1 MQSAMTAP
9 ALPAAAPQIA
19 PTDAPAPYQGPPD
32 FAQPDLQR
40 PEKAREFI
48 AFRAQGQDFCID
60 ILAVREIRGWTR
72 AAALPHAP
80 HYVEGVINL
89 RGAIV
94 PIFDLAAKL
103 GLPRIPEHDRNV
115 IIVTVVGKRVVG
127 LLVETV
133 TDIFS
138 AAPDAMHPVPDLTRE
153 EAHAALS
160 GMIVES
166 GRLIRIVDLE
176 ALLPTPTQGG

>member
-1 MQSAMTAP
+1 MQI
-9 ALPAAAPQIA
+9 ALP
-19 PTDAPAPYQGPPD
+19 DPAIPMTTAHPPPSDPANLPDMPMPEGPRAVKP
-32 FAQPDLQR
+32 
-40 PEKAREFI
+40 REFI
-48 AFRAQGQDFCID
+48 AFRAQEQDFCID

-115 IIVTVVGKRVVG
+115 IIVTVIGRRVVG

-138 AAPDAMHPVPDLTRE
+138 APADAMHPLPDLTRDN
-153 EAHAALS
+153 AHAALS
-160 GMIVES
+160 GMILDS
-166 GRLIRIVDLE
+166 GRLIRIVDLA
-176 ALLPTPTQGG
+176 ALLPATGECA

>member
-1 MQSAMTAP
+1 MQTSLPNTARPSPLMQPPLTDSAQHPDAAVTDTARQAKP
-9 ALPAAAPQIA
+9 
-19 PTDAPAPYQGPPD
+19 
-32 FAQPDLQR
+32 
-40 PEKAREFI
+40 REFI

-103 GLPRIPEHDRNV
+103 GLARIPEHDRNV

-138 AAPDAMHPVPDLTRE
+138 AASDAMHPVPDLTRE

-160 GMIVES
+160 GMIVDS

-176 ALLPTPTQGG
+176 ALIPTQAEGG

>member
-1 MQSAMTAP
+1 MQTVISEPAPPLAAP
-9 ALPAAAPQIA
+9 AEARPPS
-19 PTDAPAPYQGPPD
+19 DQGPPTTD
-32 FAQPDLQR
+32 HR
-40 PEKAREFI
+40 EKPREFI

-60 ILAVREIRGWTR
+60 ILAVREIRGWTK

-103 GLPRIPEHDRNV
+103 GLPPIGAHDRNV
-115 IIVTVVGKRVVG
+115 IIVTVIGKRVVG

-138 AAPDAMHPVPDLTRE
+138 AAAEAMHPVPDLTRE
-153 EAHAALS
+153 ETHAALS
-160 GMIVES
+160 GMIVEAD
-166 GRLIRIVDLE
+166 RLIRIVDLH
-176 ALLPTPTQGG
+176 ALLPNQSDAC

>member
-1 MQSAMTAP
+1 MQTIQTEPDLAAP
-9 ALPAAAPQIA
+9 PPLPNPAGLAAAKS
-19 PTDAPAPYQGPPD
+19 DSGPPET
-32 FAQPDLQR
+32 AVVIKP
-40 PEKAREFI
+40 REFI

-103 GLPRIPEHDRNV
+103 GLPRIAEHDRNV
-115 IIVTVVGKRVVG
+115 IIVTVIGKRIIG

-133 TDIFS
+133 TDIFAAS
-138 AAPDAMHPVPDLTRE
+138 ADAMHPVPDLTRE

-166 GRLIRIVDLE
+166 DRLIRIVDLA
-176 ALLPTPTQGG
+176 ALLPSQSEGG

>member
-1 MQSAMTAP
+1 MQTAIP
-9 ALPAAAPQIA
+9 DAALPTAAAQ
-19 PTDAPAPYQGPPD
+19 PPL
-32 FAQPDLQR
+32 PDTSSLPDTPLADGAR
-40 PEKAREFI
+40 AAKPREFI

-115 IIVTVVGKRVVG
+115 IIVTVIGRRVVG

-138 AAPDAMHPVPDLTRE
+138 APAEAMHPVPDLTRE

-160 GMIVES
+160 GMILDS
-166 GRLIRIVDLE
+166 GRLIRIVDLA
-176 ALLPTPTQGG
+176 ALLPATGEGA

>member
-1 MQSAMTAP
+1 MQT
-9 ALPAAAPQIA
+9 ALPETALPIAAAQPLLHD
-19 PTDAPAPYQGPPD
+19 PTGPSEHPPGEGARPAKP
-32 FAQPDLQR
+32 
-40 PEKAREFI
+40 REFI
-48 AFRAQGQDFCID
+48 AFRAQEQDFCID

-115 IIVTVVGKRVVG
+115 IIVTVIGKRVVG

-138 AAPDAMHPVPDLTRE
+138 ASADAMHPVPDLTRE
-153 EAHAALS
+153 DAHAALS

-176 ALLPTPTQGG
+176 ALLPSTGEGG

>member
-1 MQSAMTAP
+1 MQTTLTEP
-9 ALPAAAPQIA
+9 ALAATLPLPNPADRASVKAD
-19 PTDAPAPYQGPPD
+19 TGPPEG
-32 FAQPDLQR
+32 ARETKP
-40 PEKAREFI
+40 REFI

-60 ILAVREIRGWTR
+60 ILAVREIRGWTP

-103 GLPRIPEHDRNV
+103 GLPRIAEHDRNV
-115 IIVTVVGKRVVG
+115 IIVTVIGKRIIG

-138 AAPDAMHPVPDLTRE
+138 ASADAMHPVPDLTRE

-166 GRLIRIVDLE
+166 DRLIRIVDLE
-176 ALLPTPTQGG
+176 ALLPSQSEGG

>member
-1 MQSAMTAP
+1 MQTP
-9 ALPAAAPQIA
+9 LPQTALPSPLLQPPLPEGAPHPEGPA
-19 PTDAPAPYQGPPD
+19 TDAARPAKP
-32 FAQPDLQR
+32 
-40 PEKAREFI
+40 REFI

-103 GLPRIPEHDRNV
+103 GLARIPEHDRNV

-138 AAPDAMHPVPDLTRE
+138 ASSDAMHPVPDLTRE
-153 EAHAALS
+153 EAHVALS
-160 GMIVES
+160 GMIVDS

-176 ALLPTPTQGG
+176 ALIPSQTEGG

>member
-1 MQSAMTAP
+1 MQTA
-9 ALPAAAPQIA
+9 LL
-19 PTDAPAPYQGPPD
+19 DPAPLASPASAETGESASSPIPD
-32 FAQPDLQR
+32 SGLAEGGRGAKP
-40 PEKAREFI
+40 REFI

-103 GLPRIPEHDRNV
+103 GLPRIREHDRNV

-138 AAPDAMHPVPDLTRE
+138 AASDAMHPVPDLTRE
-153 EAHAALS
+153 ETHVALS
-160 GMIVES
+160 GMIVDS
-166 GRLIRIVDLE
+166 DRLIRIVDLE
-176 ALLPTPTQGG
+176 ALLPSQAEGG

>member
-1 MQSAMTAP
+1 MQTSLPDP
-9 ALPAAAPQIA
+9 ALPPTLMPLPNEAAPHPDGHR
-19 PTDAPAPYQGPPD
+19 PTKP
-32 FAQPDLQR
+32 
-40 PEKAREFI
+40 REFI

-103 GLPRIPEHDRNV
+103 GLARIPEHDRNV
-115 IIVTVVGKRVVG
+115 IIVTVIGKRVVG

-138 AAPDAMHPVPDLTRE
+138 ATADAMHPVPDLTRE

-160 GMIVES
+160 GMIVDS

-176 ALLPTPTQGG
+176 ALLPSQIEGG

>member
-1 MQSAMTAP
+1 MQT
-9 ALPAAAPQIA
+9 ALPDPTLAITVPQPPMPEATSLPDTPAGDGPRAAKP
-19 PTDAPAPYQGPPD
+19 
-32 FAQPDLQR
+32 
-40 PEKAREFI
+40 REFI

-115 IIVTVVGKRVVG
+115 IIVTVVGKRIVG

-138 AAPDAMHPVPDLTRE
+138 APAEAMHPLPDLARE
-153 EAHAALS
+153 DAHAALS

-166 GRLIRIVDLE
+166 GRLIRIVDLV
-176 ALLPTPTQGG
+176 ALLPATGEGG

>member
-1 MQSAMTAP
+1 MQTAMLDPVSPSAPVSVAP
-9 ALPAAAPQIA
+9 EGGL
-19 PTDAPAPYQGPPD
+19 
-32 FAQPDLQR
+32 R
-40 PEKAREFI
+40 PREYI
-48 AFRAQGQDFCID
+48 AFRSQGQDFCID

-72 AAALPHAP
+72 GAMLPHAP

-94 PIFDLAAKL
+94 PIYDLAAKL
-103 GLPRIPEHDRNV
+103 GLPRIAVHERNV
-115 IIVTVVGKRVVG
+115 IIVTVIGKRVVG

-138 AAPDAMHPVPDLTRE
+138 AAPETMRPVPDLARDET
-153 EAHAALS
+153 HAALS

-166 GRLIRIVDLE
+166 DRLLRIIDLN
-176 ALLPTPTQGG
+176 ALFPSSGDAG

>member
-1 MQSAMTAP
+1 MQTATLDP
-9 ALPAAAPQIA
+9 TSPPPPDAAPV
-19 PTDAPAPYQGPPD
+19 TDALRPAKP
-32 FAQPDLQR
+32 
-40 PEKAREFI
+40 REFI

-72 AAALPHAP
+72 AAVLPHAP

-103 GLPRIPEHDRNV
+103 GLPRIREHDRNV
-115 IIVTVVGKRVVG
+115 IIVTVIGKRIVG

-138 AAPDAMHPVPDLTRE
+138 AATEAMHPVPDLARDET
-153 EAHAALS
+153 HAALA
-160 GMIVES
+160 GMILES
-166 GRLIRIVDLE
+166 DRLIRIVDLD
-176 ALLPTPTQGG
+176 ALLPSPAEGG

>member
-1 MQSAMTAP
+1 MQSAMPETVPLPIGPSKAP
-9 ALPAAAPQIA
+9 EPPA
-19 PTDAPAPYQGPPD
+19 
-32 FAQPDLQR
+32 R
-40 PEKAREFI
+40 PREYI
-48 AFRAQGQDFCID
+48 AFRSQGQDFCID

-72 AAALPHAP
+72 AAVLPHAP

-103 GLPRIPEHDRNV
+103 GLPRIAMHERNV
-115 IIVTVVGKRVVG
+115 IIVTVIGKRIVG

-138 AAPDAMHPVPDLTRE
+138 AAPDAMRPVPDLTRDE
-153 EAHAALS
+153 THAALS

-166 GRLIRIVDLE
+166 ERLLRIIDLH
-176 ALLPTPTQGG
+176 ALFPDAGGEG